1 MTFDTKEFWE
11 EKILTWE
18 NGRYQETGSK
28 APSVIERVADR
39 ASESLRFRLSVTCQ
53 ILSECVDGAHVLE
66 IGCGSG
72 LLARQLLEAGCAS
85 YQGIDVSERAI
96 AMAKE
101 RNAGS
106 DWCGKMI
113 FTTGTI
119 DEMPDKQADLVFSL
133 GLLDWL
139 GEEEISK
146 IFSRQGGARFLHSIS
161 ERKFSLQ
168 QLIHRLY
175 VQVSYG
181 YRTNGY
187 VPQYHSI
194 AEIAAH
200 AASSDP
206 IHVFRDR
213 RLSFGALVANFD
225 IGPRYRPSL
234 G

>member
-1 MTFDTKEFWE
+1 M
-11 EKILTWE
+11 
-18 NGRYQETGSK
+18 RPTG
-28 APSVIERVADR
+28 
-39 ASESLRFRLSVTCQ
+39 
-53 ILSECVDGAHVLE
+53 
-66 IGCGSG
+66 
-72 LLARQLLEAGCAS
+72 
-85 YQGIDVSERAI
+85 GIDISERAI

-106 DWCGKMI
+106 DWRDKMI

-119 DEMPDKQADLVFSL
+119 DDMPDKEADLVRSL

-161 ERKFSLQ
+161 NQGNLSLQ

-194 AEIAAH
+194 A
-200 AASSDP
+200 
-206 IHVFRDR
+206 RDR
-213 RLSFGALVANFD
+213 CACSLK
-225 IGPRYRPSL
+225 RPSIIAIDASVL
-234 G
+234 VRSSQILI

>member
-1 MTFDTKEFWE
+1 MT
-11 EKILTWE
+11 
-18 NGRYQETGSK
+18 G
-28 APSVIERVADR
+28 
-39 ASESLRFRLSVTCQ
+39 Q
-53 ILSECVDGAHVLE
+53 ILSECVEGAHVLE

-72 LLARQLLEAGCAS
+72 LLAGQLLESGAAS
-85 YQGIDVSERAI
+85 YRGIDISERAI
-96 AMAKE
+96 ATAEE
-101 RNAGS
+101 RNEES
-106 DWCGKMI
+106 VWRDKMTFI
-113 FTTGTI
+113 VGTI
-119 DEMPDKQADLVFSL
+119 DDMPDKEADLVFSL

-139 GEEEISK
+139 NEEEIAQ
-146 IFSRQGGARFLHSIS
+146 IFDRQGDARFLHSIS

-200 AASSDP
+200 ADSSDP

-225 IGPRYRPSL
+225 IGPRHRPNL